1 MTVTPAE
8 LIRPEILALQAY
20 PVADAQGLIKLDA
33 MENPYSWPDELVTE
47 WLATLRDTP
56 LNRYPDSQARALV
69 QQMRASLELPAE
81 VELLLGNGSDE
92 LIQLLA
98 LTLAGAQGERRVVLA
113 PEPSFVMYRMVATFT
128 GLDYVGVPLRP
139 DFSLDTAAMLHAI
152 RTHRP
157 ALVFIAYPNNPT
169 GNLFDTGA
177 LREIIA
183 ATPGLVVVDE
193 AYGAFA
199 EASFINA
206 LAEDDNLLLM
216 RTLSKSGLA
225 GLRLG
230 YVLGAAHWLRE
241 IDKLRLPYNI
251 NVLTQRSVEFVLRHR
266 AVLDMQAGWIRQART
281 ELQAG
286 LTQLPGIVT
295 YPSQA
300 NFILFRVPEGQAGA
314 VFNGLKYQG
323 VLIKNLHPVG
333 GLLHDCLR
341 VTVGTS
347 AENRRFLD
355 ALGGLL

>member
-33 MENPYSWPDELVTE
+33 MENPYSWPDELITE

-128 GLDYVGVPLRP
+128 GLDYVGVPLRS

-199 EASFINA
+199 EVSFINA
-206 LAEDDNLLLM
+206 LAEYDNLLLM
-216 RTLSKSGLA
+216 RTLSKLGLA

-251 NVLTQRSVEFVLRHR
+251 NVLTQRSVEFVLRHQ
-266 AVLDMQAGWIRQART
+266 AVLEIQAGWIRQART
-281 ELQAG
+281 ELQAE
-286 LTQLPGIVT
+286 LAQLPGIVT

-300 NFILFRVPEGQAGA
+300 NFILFRVPEGQSGA

-355 ALGGLL
+355 ALGDLL